1 MDNREFNEGEE
12 IKVRIPPEK
21 IIVMGES

>member
-1 MDNREFNEGEE
+1 MDDREFNEGDEV
-12 IKVRIPPEK
+12 KVRIPPEK